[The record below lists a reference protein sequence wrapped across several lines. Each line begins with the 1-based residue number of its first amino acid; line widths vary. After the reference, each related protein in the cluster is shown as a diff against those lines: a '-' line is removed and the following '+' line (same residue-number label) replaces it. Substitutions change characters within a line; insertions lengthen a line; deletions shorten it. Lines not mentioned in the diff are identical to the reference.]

1 MFTRR
6 KSIDGN
12 QTVLSGFVNKQD
24 KQDKLDKNRTTSNN
38 SRTPK
43 AHNYSTTSSS
53 SAKKRN
59 RPVSSPD
66 FASAH
71 TKRAHMD
78 NSTEENKNNSGTSQ
92 GVNNKHKH
100 LCL

>member
-24 KQDKLDKNRTTSNN
+24 KQDRLDKNRTTSDNP
-38 SRTPK
+38 RTPK
-43 AHNYSTTSSS
+43 EHNYSTTSSS

-71 TKRAHMD
+71 TKVHIWIIARKKTRTIAIPA
-78 NSTEENKNNSGTSQ
+78 K
-92 GVNNKHKH
+92 V
-100 LCL
+100 

>member
-6 KSIDGN
+6 KSIDRN

-24 KQDKLDKNRTTSNN
+24 KQDKLDKKRTTSKNP
-38 SRTPK
+38 SMPK

-53 SAKKRN
+53 SAKKRI

-66 FASAH
+66 FAVVH
-71 TKRAHMD
+71 TKRAYMD
-78 NSTEENKNNSGTSQ
+78 NSKEKTRTIVIPAK
-92 GVNNKHKH
+92 V
-100 LCL
+100 